1 MSSSSPSRLSA
12 PPSYAPPY
20 NTLDTPVTP
29 SRDNTPS
36 DDRHLDHL
44 YRPSVPSP
52 GGQDSA
58 TAMSSPRTPFLL
70 NSARRKSR
78 KPVHT
83 YRQCLCCSLG
93 TAVSLWS
100 VFLIGYSV
108 FTILDVNIRGA
119 AFTSGAVLSLL
130 TATLLLCSAGKQN
143 AFLAFIAFYLQ
154 ILVYILWGIQLGLTC
169 IILWRS
175 LKRPNETADLSPFI
189 TGGGGED
196 EGEETDFPPRVKKA
210 ILSQYFVGQ
219 GERRIRGGIEEEDVG
234 GGISLAPHHYDHH
247 PDHVHDA
254 TSPSHISQ
262 VYRQVEVSLT
272 SYEAAFCIFYII
284 QLLLTHFILRMLWSF
299 YRVLQVGG
307 TGFEMKPAEE
317 IEEDALLAQFPSYG
331 IGLDDN
337 ANTPRN

>member
-1 MSSSSPSRLSA
+1 M
-12 PPSYAPPY
+12 
-20 NTLDTPVTP
+20 
-29 SRDNTPS
+29 
-36 DDRHLDHL
+36 
-44 YRPSVPSP
+44 
-52 GGQDSA
+52 
-58 TAMSSPRTPFLL
+58 
-70 NSARRKSR
+70 
-78 KPVHT
+78 
-83 YRQCLCCSLG
+83 
-93 TAVSLWS
+93 
-100 VFLIGYSV
+100 

-189 TGGGGED
+189 SGGGGGEEE
-196 EGEETDFPPRVKKA
+196 EGSFHPSVKKA

-219 GERRIRGGIEEEDVG
+219 GDRRIRRGREEEEGSG
-234 GGISLAPHHYDHH
+234 GMSLAPHHYGNPGD
-247 PDHVHDA
+247 VHA

-331 IGLDDN
+331 IGLDDTV
-337 ANTPRN
+337 NTPRN